1 MLQINIKIRIFKY
14 FYKQYCVVQV
24 LMSVPADAGYCTPLT
39 VSSPAA
45 TPMVNTGSLHRGWLV
60 RNLGTSLWDR
70 ANNTGRN

>member
-1 MLQINIKIRIFKY
+1 
-14 FYKQYCVVQV
+14 
-24 LMSVPADAGYCTPLT
+24 MSVPNDAGYCTPLT

>member
-1 MLQINIKIRIFKY
+1 
-14 FYKQYCVVQV
+14 
-24 LMSVPADAGYCTPLT
+24 MSVPADAGHCTPLI

>member
-1 MLQINIKIRIFKY
+1 MKLKIRNIKY
-14 FYKQYCVVQV
+14 FYKQYCV
-24 LMSVPADAGYCTPLT
+24 MSVPNDAGYCTPLT

-45 TPMVNTGSLHRGWLV
+45 TPMVNTGSLHMGWLV